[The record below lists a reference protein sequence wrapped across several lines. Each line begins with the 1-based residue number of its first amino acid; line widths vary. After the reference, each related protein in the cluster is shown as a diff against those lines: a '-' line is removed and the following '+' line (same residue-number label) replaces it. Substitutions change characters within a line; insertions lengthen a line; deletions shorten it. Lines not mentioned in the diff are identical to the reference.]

1 MNRKKTKSLI
11 TRKPFGFTFPWFSAL
26 LRHLRHCR
34 ARLGAFRCP
43 KNLERQIMLR
53 RSASLG
59 RAHAEVHLHF
69 DVDDLGDSDALCDA
83 MSMSMSCVQ
92 YVLH

>member
-1 MNRKKTKSLI
+1 
-11 TRKPFGFTFPWFSAL
+11 
-26 LRHLRHCR
+26 
-34 ARLGAFRCP
+34 
-43 KNLERQIMLR
+43 MLR